1 MTGSAPLSLAGR
13 QSGPGVAMPPVF
25 SAGSTGAKH
34 PLLLRAGAAGGQ
46 YSEELRAHSDQLRRL
61 AFRNSFNSR
70 RVGGVGVPGEAS
82 PSTPHPCTGRY
93 LPAGAP
99 RRASSLLAPLGVGA
113 RSAANNKTAAG
124 GLVRLPPETGTL
136 QPARLRGG
144 ASAQSPLARVV
155 GAPCRADLNAI
166 AKPST
171 ELASLANNG
180 AILNP
185 THPPRRL
192 QPIKP
197 RSPCST
203 TALDFHR
210 HRGFH
215 RSRATNLA
223 GRCRANNPHPV
234 GCVFQSP
241 YNRHNKV

>member
-1 MTGSAPLSLAGR
+1 
-13 QSGPGVAMPPVF
+13 MPPVF
-25 SAGSTGAKH
+25 GAGSTGAKH
-34 PLLLRAGAAGGQ
+34 PLLLRAGGHD
-46 YSEELRAHSDQLRRL
+46 ERAHSDQLRRL
-61 AFRNSFNSR
+61 AFRNSYNSR
-70 RVGGVGVPGEAS
+70 RVGEPS
-82 PSTPHPCTGRY
+82 PSTPHPSTGRY
-93 LPAGAP
+93 LPAAS
-99 RRASSLLAPLGVGA
+99 RRASLLPPLSA
-113 RSAANNKTAAG
+113 RSKNA

-136 QPARLRGG
+136 GPPRLR
-144 ASAQSPLARVV
+144 APAQSPLTRVV
-155 GAPCRADLNAI
+155 GKLSATAPYRTDPS
-166 AKPST
+166 AKPT
-171 ELASLANNG
+171 ELASLANS
-180 AILNP
+180 AATP
-185 THPPRRL
+185 THPPSRL